1 MPAST
6 RTALLEASIKM
17 ASHASYRGVGT
28 FEFLVNADQPDE
40 YYFIEAN
47 ARLQVEHTVTEAITG
62 LDLVALQLQ
71 IAAGKTLD
79 DLGLKESP
87 ATDGY
92 AIQCRINMET
102 PGKKGMFKPTG
113 GTINLFEPP
122 SGPGIRV
129 DTFGYAGY
137 KTSTRYDS
145 LLAKLIV
152 HSKSADFSVCAEKTV

>member
-1 MPAST
+1 
-6 RTALLEASIKM
+6 M

-40 YYFIEAN
+40 FFFIEAN

-79 DLGLKESP
+79 ELGLNEPPVTK
-87 ATDGY
+87 GY

-113 GTINLFEPP
+113 GTINIFEPP

-152 HSKSADFSVCAEKTV
+152 HSQCKLPPHQ